1 MARFQTIHR
10 LRQLG
15 LHFLE
20 NEERSELK
28 GSPLFCG
35 AAESVVPAFA

>member
-15 LHFLE
+15 LHFQK
-20 NEERSELK
+20 NEERPELK
-28 GSPLFCG
+28 DSPLFYG
-35 AAESVVPAFA
+35 PAGSVVLAFA